1 MCLVRLRL
9 CFIFLSQ
16 ILHRS
21 SGGGPARPG
30 PAGAP
35 ALAAGGPA
43 LAAGGPALAAGG
55 PALAAGGSAQVA
67 GGSAPGPAC
76 GGWRVRYLRRLS
88 LCLKDLS
95 HILHLGPVCSF
106 M

>member
-30 PAGAP
+30 PAGGP

-55 PALAAGGSAQVA
+55 PALAAGGPAQAAKGPALVA
-67 GGSAPGPAC
+67 GGLTPGPTC
-76 GGWRVRYLRRLS
+76 GRWQVSCLRRLS
-88 LCLKDLS
+88 LCLKDLP
-95 HILHLGPVCSF
+95 H
-106 M
+106 